1 VEDGVLVAGLGNP
14 GPQYAKN
21 RHNYGYLVLD
31 EMAASAG
38 VAGWQE
44 KFSGQFLRTNL
55 AGNKLLLLKPM
66 TYMNLSGRSVARAV
80 HFFRI
85 PVENVI
91 VIHDD
96 LDLPYDEIRIKKG
109 GGTAGHKGIASIAQ
123 ELGDTGF
130 VRVRM
135 GIGRPVHGEVV
146 NYVLDNFSIEENA
159 TLVENVIRGSE
170 VINCIVSC
178 GLTTAM
184 NRFNKRGGKS

>member
-1 VEDGVLVAGLGNP
+1 MEDGVLVAGLGNP

-21 RHNYGYLVLD
+21 RHNYGFLVLD
-31 EMAASAG
+31 AMAASVG
-38 VAGWQE
+38 VTGWQE

-66 TYMNLSGRSVARAV
+66 TYMNLSGCSVARAV
-80 HFFRI
+80 NFFRI
-85 PVENVI
+85 KIENVI

-109 GGTAGHKGIASIAQ
+109 GGTAGHKGIASIAR
-123 ELGDTGF
+123 ELGETRF

-159 TLVENVIRGSE
+159 TLVENVNRGAN
-170 VINCIVSC
+170 VVNCIVGC

>member
-1 VEDGVLVAGLGNP
+1 MEDGVLVVGLGNP

-21 RHNYGYLVLD
+21 RHNYGFLVLD
-31 EMAASAG
+31 EIADSAAM
-38 VAGWQE
+38 AGWQE

-85 PVENVI
+85 PIENVI
-91 VIHDD
+91 VLHDD

-130 VRVRM
+130 IRVRM
-135 GIGRPVHGEVV
+135 GIGRPVRGEVV

-159 TLVENVIRGSE
+159 TLVENVIRGAN
-170 VINCIVSC
+170 VVNCIVSC

>member
-1 VEDGVLVAGLGNP
+1 MEDGVLVAGLGNP

-21 RHNYGYLVLD
+21 RHNYGFLVLD
-31 EMAASAG
+31 EMAASSG

-44 KFSGQFLRTNL
+44 KFSGQFLRTNV
-55 AGNKLLLLKPM
+55 AGNRLLLLKPM
-66 TYMNLSGRSVARAV
+66 TYMNLSGRSVVRAA

-85 PVENVI
+85 HVENVI

-96 LDLPYDEIRIKKG
+96 LDLPYNEIRIKKG
-109 GGTAGHKGIASIAQ
+109 GGTAGHKGIASIAR

-135 GIGRPVHGEVV
+135 GIGRPAHSEVV

-159 TLVENVIRGSE
+159 TLIENVERGAN
-170 VINCIVSC
+170 VVNCIVSC